1 MQNERPIISV
11 IMPVYNAA
19 KYLEAAV
26 NSVLAQTFGGG
37 FELILVDDGA
47 TDGSGALCDTLAERD
62 GRIRVLH
69 KQNGGVSSA
78 RNMGL
83 RHATGEYIAFIDH
96 DDCYLPDFLEKMYDL
111 VHTSGAQSARCG
123 RLNINVDAEGATT
136 STYACYPTEA
146 ETLTNLEFAKKYL
159 KFRGKKLLLTATWN
173 GLYRRDFLEQN
184 QIEFPEELRVGSEDT
199 AFAIMTFLAGTDI
212 AFLPE
217 ILYVH
222 YIRAQ
227 QSTSANFNGDLIPIN
242 IRLANQ
248 EREFVRRGAPE
259 EADLLAYIQFF
270 ESIAHIRL
278 VSDRNER
285 KEYVRYLKAHIPL
298 KGCPL
303 KYILRIVRSKHL
315 RWMISGELSRRRKV
329 WRSHFVH
336 AWRNF
341 RGFVKAG
348 IRWILRKMGLWKE
361 QF

>member
-11 IMPVYNAA
+11 IMPVYNAV
-19 KYLEAAV
+19 KYVEAAV

-47 TDGSGALCDTLAERD
+47 TDGSGALCDALAERD

-69 KQNGGVSSA
+69 KQNGGVSAA
-78 RNMGL
+78 RNLGL
-83 RHATGEYIAFIDH
+83 RHAAGEYIAFIDH
-96 DDCYLPDFLEKMYDL
+96 DDCYLPDFLEKMYRL
-111 VHTSGAQSARCG
+111 IRTSGAQSARCG

-159 KFRGKKLLLTATWN
+159 KIRGKKLLLTAVWN
-173 GLYRRDFLEQN
+173 GIYRRDFLEQH

-199 AFAIMTFLAGTDI
+199 AFNIMTFLAGTDI

-222 YIRAQ
+222 YIRAR
-227 QSTSANFNGDLIPIN
+227 QSTSADFNDDLIPIN

-259 EADLLAYIQFF
+259 DAGLLAYMQFDEF
-270 ESIAHIRL
+270 VMRIRS
-278 VSDRNER
+278 VRDRDAQLGC
-285 KEYVRYLKAHIPL
+285 VRYLLAQIPL
-298 KGCPL
+298 EGCPL
-303 KYILRIVRSKHL
+303 KYIFQIGGIKHL
-315 RWMISGELSRRRKV
+315 CWLIFWPLSRLHSV
-329 WRSHFVH
+329 SGFYFIC
-336 AWRNF
+336 AFPTF

-348 IRWILRKMGLWKE
+348 IRWIMRKTGILQE
-361 QF
+361 